1 MGEWGPPD
9 NESHLNVISITFCA
23 GRRSKFQNG
32 NFTILLDQRRFL
44 STGKRVTTTIV
55 ENIRRFRAGENER
68 QLNTSVFEVERES
81 E

>member
-1 MGEWGPPD
+1 LRGSPVEVPKWEFHD
-9 NESHLNVISITFCA
+9 FA
-23 GRRSKFQNG
+23 GSRA
-32 NFTILLDQRRFL
+32 ILVDRKERL
-44 STGKRVTTTIV
+44 TTTIV